1 MKKHLFSAF
10 HLFTGELFVQA
21 LGFIA
26 NIYLAHTLQ
35 PDGFGLIIGSSFF
48 LSYSL
53 LFSDS
58 GLRMLGFLE
67 TSKPEENR
75 QFKLSHILLAKIV
88 LAPFAFVILYVI
100 SFFTF
105 SQTILHT
112 VCTLY
117 LLNIFYDA
125 LFIDWYFK
133 GLQRFKST
141 AYTRIVTSV
150 LYVSLL
156 FILVKTPTDVIKV
169 PLIFF
174 ASNMVSIGILFSLIP
189 AAPFT
194 FSITFSI
201 KKYFLIF
208 KHSLV
213 LGLSTVLN
221 QVNIHLPPIILIRF
235 VGNYEVGIFGVAIK
249 VVFLVKM
256 IDRVFATIFFSNLPG
271 MWHESRIKTEKYLQT
286 ILNITFTFSFLIS
299 LVLCLTSGI
308 VIDTFFGDKY
318 VNSSTV
324 LSLICW
330 FFPLTIINSIFAYG
344 LIGIDHKRE
353 YLKATTA
360 GFFVNI
366 IVIVTLIQIYGIYG
380 AGIALVAGELAFIIL
395 CYHEFRKFCS
405 VHFYLPFIK
414 VCIISAV
421 SYMSVYY
428 IPVHSLVKSVIG
440 AVIFI
445 LFSLIVRIIKK
456 NDIGLVKET
465 WNKS

>member
-1 MKKHLFSAF
+1 
-10 HLFTGELFVQA
+10 
-21 LGFIA
+21 
-26 NIYLAHTLQ
+26 
-35 PDGFGLIIGSSFF
+35 
-48 LSYSL
+48 
-53 LFSDS
+53 
-58 GLRMLGFLE
+58 
-67 TSKPEENR
+67 
-75 QFKLSHILLAKIV
+75 
-88 LAPFAFVILYVI
+88 
-100 SFFTF
+100 
-105 SQTILHT
+105 
-112 VCTLY
+112 
-117 LLNIFYDA
+117 
-125 LFIDWYFK
+125 
-133 GLQRFKST
+133 
-141 AYTRIVTSV
+141 
-150 LYVSLL
+150 
-156 FILVKTPTDVIKV
+156 
-169 PLIFF
+169 
-174 ASNMVSIGILFSLIP
+174 
-189 AAPFT
+189 
-194 FSITFSI
+194 
-201 KKYFLIF
+201 
-208 KHSLV
+208 
-213 LGLSTVLN
+213 
-221 QVNIHLPPIILIRF
+221 
-235 VGNYEVGIFGVAIK
+235 
-249 VVFLVKM
+249 
-256 IDRVFATIFFSNLPG
+256 
-271 MWHESRIKTEKYLQT
+271 
-286 ILNITFTFSFLIS
+286 
-299 LVLCLTSGI
+299 
-308 VIDTFFGDKY
+308 
-318 VNSSTV
+318 V